1 MPTFRPKRRFILSGS
16 NMNFTEKVRF
26 GTDEVEELAYVGTTG
41 ISGVVPANAITSDIF
56 IDTSYSDTLNL
67 GSAQVVLDSASQI
80 TVSGLEDDY
89 VSGSQGDLITL
100 SGQNFYRITDVEFG
114 GVKSNYFD
122 VLSEEEITVQVPQ
135 NANYGEVS
143 VVSSLR
149 TGLNGSTSEASGKSY
164 NEFVPIPEV
173 TGLSSGQLTSGE
185 VLTIE
190 GTSLSGVIG
199 ASINSISLTGYLGD
213 SSLDGPNSTGL
224 QFLVPV
230 GNAAGSPVLSLKSGI
245 SYSAP
250 SDISFTPL
258 AKVTGVETNV
268 EVGDFIDISG
278 ENFHA
283 DLLYDG
289 ENYPI
294 PDATYKYLVSIG
306 GETGNAK
313 LVSDRVLRAKVPADV
328 VINISG
334 NLAAGGTAYFIST
347 KEVKIFSQNYPEEYY
362 PVETFTPK
370 VGTPQIT
377 GLSPHSGVPGDLI
390 SIQGT
395 NLYGM
400 TGVDVGNIGF
410 GTMAPIITTVNPGK
424 VLQFELPS
432 SNSYSNS
439 QEVKSISLSGIFG
452 DASTDFT
459 ILGTPVINSIY
470 PVGFPDSPFSPGT
483 TGAIYGSNL
492 YSGTTLSLHDGNV
505 APANFRGDIGIS
517 GYTLAN
523 NQITFTYPAVLETG
537 NDYKIRARNRRGTT
551 LTSEL
556 TGFMFNPVIS
566 GFEPSE
572 AEFGDTVTVSG
583 YFEEIVTSGLKI
595 GEYFVD
601 DYTQDAVNR
610 ETDPHKN
617 LTGFVFTIPENIT
630 SDVINIQTSGGLAS
644 STGILKVSQP
654 KPSISGFYLGQGGKP
669 SSFNQDQVFQVGDII
684 TVTGERMNLITGFSF
699 TGENGSEFSYSD
711 ISFKNPSRVVFNVP
725 PNIHTG
731 SGVFK
736 SVDFKNRKSDT
747 PFGINV
753 SDISGFTNY
762 LGKGET
768 FTLSGRNVADLSVG
782 FEYPTGG
789 YVFTQKTTNLSP
801 SGPDLGV
808 ETITVEVPT
817 GITAGDIIITGE
829 DNTNAGVSV
838 SGFNPLSIISGLTG
852 AGAAANI
859 GTGHTVLI
867 TGTNYYN
874 AGFESGDYAIG
885 ISGTGNYESR
895 DEVYLYPVNSITTG
909 RGVIEDLNIFYNKFS
924 FQLDSGFIGTGKFF
938 IVNPWDD
945 TEQNSRP
952 TSAGTETQKY
962 LPNQVSF
969 FPTEYKIEGTQ
980 VNGTG
985 FGPVRGVTGSNV
997 EITGFGFN
1005 AVTGVFFEIPSG
1017 ETLRADFTINS
1028 ATKITATVPKE
1039 GIESRGM
1046 TNILLSGGTN
1056 DSLSDFEVIL
1066 DASVVEFNIVDADD
1080 TPVSSTRVGN
1090 FTQRE
1095 TVNGVVY
1102 LVTRTRFPDGTTA
1115 VVSSTPEL

>member
-1 MPTFRPKRRFILSGS
+1 
-16 NMNFTEKVRF
+16 MNFTEKVRF

-41 ISGVVPANAITSDIF
+41 ISGVVPPNAITSDIF

-80 TVSGLEDDY
+80 TVSGLEDAY
-89 VSGSQGDLITL
+89 VSGSQGDFITL
-100 SGQNFYRITDVEFG
+100 SGQNFYRVTDVEFG
-114 GVKSNYFD
+114 GIKSNYFD

-143 VVSSLR
+143 VVASLR

-173 TGLSSGQLTSGE
+173 TGLSSGQLVSGE
-185 VLTIE
+185 VVTIE

-199 ASINSISLTGYLGD
+199 ATINSITLTGYLGD

-230 GNAAGSPVLSLKSGI
+230 GNVKGSPVLSLKSGL

-250 SDISFTPL
+250 SDISFSPL

-268 EVGDFIDISG
+268 EVGGFLDITG

-283 DLLYDG
+283 DILYDG
-289 ENYPI
+289 ENYPV
-294 PDATYKYLVSIG
+294 PDSTYKYLVSIG

-313 LVSDRVLRAKVPADV
+313 LVSDTVLRAKVPEGI
-328 VINISG
+328 VINVSG
-334 NLAAGGTAYFIST
+334 NLAARGEVST
-347 KEVKIFSQNYPEEYY
+347 QEVEIFSKNYPQKYY
-362 PVETFTPK
+362 PVESFTPK
-370 VGTPQIT
+370 IGTPQIT
-377 GLSPHSGVPGDLI
+377 GMVPHSGVPGDLI
-390 SIQGT
+390 TIFGE
-395 NLYGM
+395 NLFGI
-400 TGVDVGNIGF
+400 TGVDIGNIGF
-410 GTMAPIITTVNPGK
+410 GTQAPIPASTLPGESI
-424 VLQFELPS
+424 QFQLPDSASYPS
-432 SNSYSNS
+432 SQST
-439 QEVKSISLSGIFG
+439 QVISLSGIFG
-452 DASTDFT
+452 NATTNFT
-459 ILGTPVINSIY
+459 VLGGPTINSIY
-470 PVGFPDSPFSPGT
+470 PSGHPDSPFSPGA
-483 TGAIYGSNL
+483 TGSIYGSNL
-492 YSGTTLSLHDGNV
+492 YSGATLSLHDGNV
-505 APANFRGDIGIS
+505 APANFRGDIAVS

-523 NQITFTYPAVLETG
+523 NQITFTYPTVLETG
-537 NDYKIRARNRRGTT
+537 NDYKIRVKNRRSST
-551 LTSEL
+551 LSSEL
-556 TGFMFNPVIS
+556 TGFMFSPFIS
-566 GFEPSE
+566 GFDPSDVQ
-572 AEFGDTVTVSG
+572 FGDAVTVSG
-583 YFEEIVTSGLKI
+583 YFEEIVTSGLKL
-595 GEYFVD
+595 GEYFID
-601 DYTQDAVNR
+601 DYTQNAVNR
-610 ETDPHKN
+610 EADPYKN
-617 LTGFVFTIPENIT
+617 LTGFVFTVPDNVV
-630 SDVINIQTSGGLAS
+630 SDVISIETSGGFAS
-644 STGILKVSQP
+644 TTGILKVSQP
-654 KPSISGFYLGQGGKP
+654 KPSISGFYLGEGDKP
-669 SSFNQDQVFQVGDII
+669 SSFNQDQVFKRGDSIS
-684 TVTGERMNLITGFSF
+684 VTGKRMNLITGFEF
-699 TGENGSEFSYSD
+699 TGDNGVRFSLND
-711 ISFKNPSRVVFNVP
+711 ISFKNPSRAIFNVP
-725 PNIHTG
+725 ANIHTG
-731 SGVFK
+731 SGVFQ
-736 SVDFKNRKSDT
+736 SVDFKGRKSDT

-753 SDISGFTNY
+753 SNISGFSNY
-762 LGKGET
+762 LGRGET
-768 FTLSGRNVADLSVG
+768 FTLSGQNVADLSIG
-782 FEYPTGG
+782 FAYPTGG
-789 YVFTQKTTNLSP
+789 YIFTQKTTNLSP
-801 SGPDLGV
+801 SAPDLGV
-808 ETITVEVPT
+808 ESITVEVPT
-817 GITAGDIIITGE
+817 GIAVGDIIITGE
-829 DNTNAGVSV
+829 DNTNAGISV
-838 SGFNPLSIISGLTG
+838 SGFNPLSMISGLTG

-895 DEVYLYPVNSITTG
+895 NEVYLYPVNSITTG
-909 RGVIEDLNIFYNKFS
+909 RGAIEDLNIFYNKFS
-924 FQLDSGFIGTGKFF
+924 FQLDSGFVGTGKFF

-945 TEQNSRP
+945 TEQASRP
-952 TSAGTETQKY
+952 TSAGTETQEY

-985 FGPVRGVTGSNV
+985 FGPVRGVTGSDV

-1056 DSLSDFEVIL
+1056 DSLSNFEVIL

-1080 TPVSSTRVGN
+1080 TPASSTRVGN

>member
-1 MPTFRPKRRFILSGS
+1 
-16 NMNFTEKVRF
+16 MNFAERIRF

-80 TVSGLEDDY
+80 TVSGLEDAY
-89 VSGSQGDLITL
+89 VSGSEGDFITL

-114 GVKSNYFD
+114 GIKSNYFD

-173 TGLSSGQLTSGE
+173 TGLSSGQLVSGE
-185 VLTIE
+185 ILTIE

-199 ASINSISLTGYLGD
+199 ASINSISLTGYLAD

-230 GNAAGSPVLSLKSGI
+230 GNAIGSPVLSLKSGL

-250 SDISFTPL
+250 SNISFTPL

-268 EVGDFIDISG
+268 EVGDFIDITG

-283 DLLYDG
+283 DILYDG
-289 ENYPI
+289 ENYPV
-294 PDATYKYLVSIG
+294 PDSTYKYLVSIG

-313 LVSDRVLRAKVPADV
+313 LVSDTVLRAKVPESM
-328 VINISG
+328 VINVSG
-334 NLAAGGTAYFIST
+334 NLGGAYFISRE
-347 KEVKIFSQNYPEEYY
+347 EVKIFSQNYPQEYY
-362 PVETFTPK
+362 PIKKFTPK
-370 VGTPQIT
+370 IGTPQINEMT
-377 GLSPHSGVPGDLI
+377 PHSGVPGDLI
-390 SIQGT
+390 TLQGE
-395 NLYGM
+395 NLFGM
-400 TGVDVGNIGF
+400 TGIDIGNIGF
-410 GTMAPIITTVNPGK
+410 GTMAPVPSTITPGE
-424 VLQFELPS
+424 VIQFEIPS
-432 SNSYSNS
+432 SNSYSNN
-439 QEVKSISLSGIFG
+439 QEVKVVTVSGVFG
-452 DASTDFT
+452 NVSTNLT
-459 ILGTPVINSIY
+459 ILGTPSINSIY
-470 PVGFPDSPFSPGT
+470 PVGFPNSPFSPGE
-483 TGAIYGSNL
+483 TGAIYGANL
-492 YSGTTLSLHDGNV
+492 YSGATLSLHDGNV
-505 APANFRGDIGIS
+505 APANFRGDIPVS

-523 NQITFTYPAVLETG
+523 NQITFTYPTVLETG
-537 NDYKIRARNRRGTT
+537 NDYKIRVRNSRGST
-551 LTSEL
+551 LSSEL
-556 TGFMFNPVIS
+556 TGLMFNPVIS

-572 AEFGDTVTVSG
+572 VEFGDTVTVSG

-610 ETDPHKN
+610 EADPHKN
-617 LTGFVFTIPENIT
+617 LTGFVFTVPDNIA
-630 SDVINIQTSGGLAS
+630 SDVINIETSGGFAS
-644 STGILKVSQP
+644 TTGILKVSQP
-654 KPSISGFYLGQGGKP
+654 KPSISGFYIGRGDKP
-669 SSFNQDQVFQVGDII
+669 SSFNQDQVFKQGDFI
-684 TVTGERMNLITGFSF
+684 TVTGERMNLITGFNF

-736 SVDFKNRKSDT
+736 SVDFKNRKSNT

-753 SDISGFTNY
+753 SDISGFSNY
-762 LGKGET
+762 LGRGET
-768 FTLSGRNVADLSVG
+768 FTLSGQNVADLSIG
-782 FEYPTGG
+782 FAYPTGG
-789 YVFTQKTTNLSP
+789 YIFTQKTTNLSP
-801 SGPDLGV
+801 SAPDLGV
-808 ETITVEVPT
+808 ERITVEVPT

-895 DEVYLYPVNSITTG
+895 NEVYLYPVNSITTG

-924 FQLDSGFIGTGKFF
+924 FQLDSGFVGTGKFF

-945 TEQNSRP
+945 TEQASRP
-952 TSAGTETQKY
+952 TSAGTETQEY

-1017 ETLRADFTINS
+1017 ETLQADFTINS
-1028 ATKITATVPKE
+1028 SNKITATVPKE

-1056 DSLSDFEVIL
+1056 DSLSNFEVIL

>member
-1 MPTFRPKRRFILSGS
+1 
-16 NMNFTEKVRF
+16 MNFAERVRF
-26 GTDEVEELAYVGTTG
+26 GTDEVEEFVYVGTTG
-41 ISGVVPANAITSDIF
+41 LSGVVPANAITSDILL
-56 IDTSYSDTLNL
+56 DTSYSDTLNL
-67 GSAQVVLDSASQI
+67 GNAQIVLDSASQI
-80 TVSGLEDDY
+80 TVSGLEDAY
-89 VSGSQGDLITL
+89 VSGSEGDFITL
-100 SGQNFYRITDVEFG
+100 SGQNFYRVTDVEFG
-114 GVKSNYFD
+114 GIKSNYFD
-122 VLSEEEITVQVPQ
+122 VLSEDEITVQVPQ

-149 TGLNGSTSEASGKSY
+149 TGLNGSTNEASGKSY

-173 TGLSSGQLTSGE
+173 TGLSSGQLVSGE

-190 GTSLSGVIG
+190 GTSLSGVIS
-199 ASINSISLTGYLGD
+199 ATINSITLTGYLGN

-230 GNAAGSPVLSLKSGI
+230 GNVNGSPVLSLKSGL

-250 SDISFTPL
+250 SDISFSPL
-258 AKVTGVETNV
+258 SKVTGVETNV
-268 EVGDFIDISG
+268 EVGGFLDITG

-283 DLLYDG
+283 DILYDG
-289 ENYPI
+289 ENYPV
-294 PDATYKYLVSIG
+294 PDSTYKYLVSIG

-313 LVSDRVLRAKVPADV
+313 LVSDTVLRAKVPEGI
-328 VINISG
+328 VINVSG
-334 NLAAGGTAYFIST
+334 NLAAGGEVST
-347 KEVKIFSQNYPEEYY
+347 QEVKIFSANYPEEY
-362 PVETFTPK
+362 PFVQTFTPK
-370 VGTPQIT
+370 IGAPQI
-377 GLSPHSGVPGDLI
+377 SEINPHSGVPGDLVTL
-390 SIQGT
+390 QGE
-395 NLYGM
+395 NLYAI
-400 TGVDVGNIGF
+400 TGVDIGNIGF
-410 GTMAPIITTVNPGK
+410 GTEAPVPTSITPGK
-424 VLQFELPS
+424 VLQFQIPS
-432 SNSYSNS
+432 SSSFSTN
-439 QEVKSISLSGIFG
+439 QEVKNVTISGIFG
-452 DASTDFT
+452 STSTNLT
-459 ILGTPVINSIY
+459 ILGFPSIGSIY
-470 PVGFPDSPFSPGT
+470 PVGFPNSPFSPGE
-483 TGAIYGSNL
+483 TGSMYGANL
-492 YSGTTLSLHDGNV
+492 YSGATLSLHDGNV
-505 APANFRGDIGIS
+505 APANFRGDIAVS

-523 NQITFTYPAVLETG
+523 NQITFTYPTVLETG
-537 NDYKIRARNRRGTT
+537 NDYKIRVRNSRGST
-551 LTSEL
+551 LSSEL

-601 DYTQDAVNR
+601 DYTQNAVNR
-610 ETDPHKN
+610 EADPHKN
-617 LTGFVFTIPENIT
+617 LTGFVFTIPNNIT
-630 SDVINIQTSGGLAS
+630 SDVINIETSGGFAS
-644 STGILKVSQP
+644 TTGILKVSQP
-654 KPSISGFYLGQGGKP
+654 KPSISGFYIGRGDKP
-669 SSFNQDQVFQVGDII
+669 SSFNQDQVFKQGDFIS
-684 TVTGERMNLITGFSF
+684 VTGERMNLVTGFEF
-699 TGENGSEFSYSD
+699 TGDNGGKFSVND
-711 ISFKNPSRVVFNVP
+711 ISFKNPSRAIFNVP
-725 PNIHTG
+725 ADIHTG

-736 SVDFKNRKSDT
+736 SVDFKGRKSDT

-753 SDISGFTNY
+753 SNISGFSNY
-762 LGKGET
+762 LARGET
-768 FTLSGRNVADLSVG
+768 FTLSGQNVAGLSVG

-789 YVFTQKTTNLSP
+789 YIFTQKTTNLSP
-801 SGPDLGV
+801 STPDLGV
-808 ETITVEVPT
+808 ERITVEVPT

-838 SGFNPLSIISGLTG
+838 SGFNPLSMISGLTG
-852 AGAAANI
+852 AGGAANI

-895 DEVYLYPVNSITTG
+895 NEVYLYPVNTITTG

-924 FQLDSGFIGTGKFF
+924 FQLDSGFVGTGKFF

-945 TEQNSRP
+945 TEEASRP
-952 TSAGTETQKY
+952 ASAGTETQKY

-980 VNGTG
+980 VRATS
-985 FGPVRGVTGSNV
+985 FGPARGVTGSNV
-997 EITGFGFN
+997 EITGLGFR
-1005 AVTGVFFEIPSG
+1005 AVTGVFFQIPSG
-1017 ETLRADFTINS
+1017 EALEATFEVNS
-1028 ATKITATVPKE
+1028 DTKITAAVPAE
-1039 GIESRGM
+1039 GIDSRGM
-1046 TNILLSGGTN
+1046 TDILLSGGTN
-1056 DSLSDFEVIL
+1056 DIVENFEVIL

>member
-1 MPTFRPKRRFILSGS
+1 MPTFRPKKRFILSGS
-16 NMNFTEKVRF
+16 NMNFAERVRF
-26 GTDEVEELAYVGTTG
+26 GADEVEEFDYVGTTG
-41 ISGVVPANAITSDIF
+41 LSGVVPANAITSDILL
-56 IDTSYSDTLNL
+56 DTSYSDTLNL
-67 GSAQVVLDSASQI
+67 GNAQIVLDSASQI
-80 TVSGLEDDY
+80 TVSGLEDAF
-89 VSGSQGDLITL
+89 VSGSEGDFITL

-114 GVKSNYFD
+114 GIKSNYFD
-122 VLSEEEITVQVPQ
+122 VLSEEEITVQVPE

-149 TGLNGSTSEASGKSY
+149 TGLNGSTSEASGKSN

-173 TGLSSGQLTSGE
+173 TGLSSSQLVSGE

-190 GTSLSGVIG
+190 GVGLSGVIG
-199 ASINSISLTGYLGD
+199 ATINSITLTGYLAN

-230 GNAAGSPVLSLKSGI
+230 GNVKGSPVLSLKSGL

-250 SDISFTPL
+250 SDISFSPL

-278 ENFHA
+278 ENFHN
-283 DLLYDG
+283 DILYDG
-289 ENYPI
+289 ISHPV
-294 PDATYKYLVSIG
+294 PDSTYKYLVSIG

-313 LVSDRVLRAKVPADV
+313 LVSDRVLRAKVPEDI
-328 VINISG
+328 VINVSG
-334 NLAAGGTAYFIST
+334 NLAVGGEIST
-347 KEVKIFSQNYPEEYY
+347 QEVKIFSANYPEEY
-362 PVETFTPK
+362 PFVQTFTPK
-370 VGTPQIT
+370 IGAPQI
-377 GLSPHSGVPGDLI
+377 SEINPHSGVPGDLVTL
-390 SIQGT
+390 QGE
-395 NLYGM
+395 NLHAI
-400 TGVDVGNIGF
+400 TGVDIGNIGF
-410 GTMAPIITTVNPGK
+410 GTQAPVPTTITPGK
-424 VLQFELPS
+424 VLQFQIPS
-432 SNSYSNS
+432 SNSFSNNQQIES
-439 QEVKSISLSGIFG
+439 VSISGVFG
-452 DASTDFT
+452 SASTNLT
-459 ILGTPVINSIY
+459 ILGFPSIGSIF
-470 PVGFPDSPFSPGT
+470 PVGFPNSPFSPGE
-483 TGAIYGSNL
+483 TGSVYGSNL
-492 YSGTTLSLHDGNV
+492 YSGATLSLHDGNV
-505 APANFRGDIGIS
+505 APANFRGDIAVS

-523 NQITFTYPAVLETG
+523 NQITFTYPTVLETG
-537 NDYKIRARNRRGTT
+537 NDYKIRVRNKRGST
-551 LTSEL
+551 LSSEL

-583 YFEEIVTSGLKI
+583 YFEEIVTSGLRI

-601 DYTQDAVNR
+601 DYTQNAVNR
-610 ETDPHKN
+610 EADPHKN
-617 LTGFVFTIPENIT
+617 LTGFVFTVPNNIT
-630 SDVINIQTSGGLAS
+630 SDVINIETSGGFAS
-644 STGILKVSQP
+644 TTGILRVSQP
-654 KPSISGFYLGQGGKP
+654 KPSISGFYIGRGDAP
-669 SSFNQDQVFQVGDII
+669 SSFNQDQVFKQGDFIS
-684 TVTGERMNLITGFSF
+684 VTGERMNLVTGFEF
-699 TGENGSEFSYSD
+699 TGDNGGKFSVND
-711 ISFKNPSRVVFNVP
+711 ISFKNPSRAIFNVP
-725 PNIHTG
+725 ADIHTG
-731 SGVFK
+731 SGVFQ
-736 SVDFKNRKSDT
+736 SVDFKGRKSDT

-753 SDISGFTNY
+753 SNISGFSNY
-762 LGKGET
+762 LGAGET
-768 FTLSGRNVADLSVG
+768 FTLSGQNVADLSIG

-789 YVFTQKTTNLSP
+789 YIFTQKTTNLSP
-801 SGPDLGV
+801 STPDLGV
-808 ETITVEVPT
+808 ERITVEVPT

-829 DNTNAGVSV
+829 DNTNAGISV

-852 AGAAANI
+852 AGGAGNI

-874 AGFESGDYAIG
+874 AGFVSGDYAIG

-895 DEVYLYPVNSITTG
+895 NEVYLYPVNSITTG
-909 RGVIEDLNIFYNKFS
+909 RGVIEDLNIFYNEFS
-924 FQLDSGFIGTGKFF
+924 FQLDSGFVGTGKFF

-945 TEQNSRP
+945 TEQVSRP
-952 TSAGTETQKY
+952 TSAGTETQEY

-1017 ETLRADFTINS
+1017 ETLQADFTINS

-1056 DSLSDFEVIL
+1056 DSLSNFEVIL

-1080 TPVSSTRVGN
+1080 TPASSTRVGN

-1095 TVNGVVY
+1095 TVNGVVF